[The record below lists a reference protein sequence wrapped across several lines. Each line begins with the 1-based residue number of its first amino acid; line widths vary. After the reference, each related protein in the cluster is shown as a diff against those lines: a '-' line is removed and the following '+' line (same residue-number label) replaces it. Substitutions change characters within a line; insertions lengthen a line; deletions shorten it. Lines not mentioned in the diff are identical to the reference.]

1 MVPADPAG
9 MALADGQGQV
19 GPVAKDASQRGV
31 LAHSAQELAGIARLP
46 GTCRRKAFAS
56 WLRLASAGA
65 WFTACRRMAFR
76 SAWLNAT
83 GLPCMLLEVA
93 ALAAISPACCGP
105 MPNAAR
111 PGTASWVRVCRIQAS
126 PSWIEAAGWPVSS
139 RAVRSQRSTAGW
151 QAGPDR
157 IARTLVSKAGASS
170 GGAGDTVRHVGD
182 AAADAGQAVHRA
194 GLGVG

>member
-1 MVPADPAG
+1 
-9 MALADGQGQV
+9 
-19 GPVAKDASQRGV
+19 
-31 LAHSAQELAGIARLP
+31 
-46 GTCRRKAFAS
+46 
-56 WLRLASAGA
+56 
-65 WFTACRRMAFR
+65 
-76 SAWLNAT
+76 
-83 GLPCMLLEVA
+83 MLLEVA

-182 AAADAGQAVHRA
+182 AAADAGQAVRRA

>member
-9 MALADGQGQV
+9 MALAHGQGQV

-31 LAHSAQELAGIARLP
+31 LAHGAQELAGIARLP

-65 WFTACRRMAFR
+65 WFTACRRIAFR

-93 ALAAISPACCGP
+93 ALAAISPDAERG
-105 MPNAAR
+105 
-111 PGTASWVRVCRIQAS
+111 
-126 PSWIEAAGWPVSS
+126 
-139 RAVRSQRSTAGW
+139 
-151 QAGPDR
+151 QAGHGELGEGLPD
-157 IARTLVSKAGASS
+157 S
-170 GGAGDTVRHVGD
+170 GQPVLDRCGGL
-182 AAADAGQAVHRA
+182 AGQ
-194 GLGVG
+194 